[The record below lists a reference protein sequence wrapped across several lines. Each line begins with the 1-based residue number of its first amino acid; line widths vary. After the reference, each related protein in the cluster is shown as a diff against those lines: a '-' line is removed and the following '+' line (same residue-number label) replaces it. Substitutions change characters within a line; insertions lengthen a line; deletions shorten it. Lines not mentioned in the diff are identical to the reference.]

1 MGDEPTTDS
10 TGLEH
15 LEAALAEAL
24 ELTRTLAADPVLT
37 RLLAAFRLM
46 PAEDRGVVVGA
57 IEREVKARKLS
68 LATEDVSGQSMVPN
82 PNARFY
88 LRAHESSFDRNL
100 LERDEMTIAMV
111 RAMRA
116 ATLIPA
122 VPDIYASFREA
133 SRARR
138 CSTSTK
144 PRARSWSASCRRSP
158 SSSPKPARPSRAA
171 TCPPRPRRLE
181 MTRANPEPPL
191 SRT

>member
-24 ELTRTLAADPVLT
+24 ELTRTLAGDPVLA

-68 LATEDVSGQSMVPN
+68 LATEDLSGQSMVPN

-133 SRARR
+133 SREAMQHVDE
-138 CSTSTK
+138 
-144 PRARSWSASCRRSP
+144 A
-158 SSSPKPARPSRAA
+158 
-171 TCPPRPRRLE
+171 
-181 MTRANPEPPL
+181 TRAIVERLLQEVAGFIAEARQAEQGGDVPAPPTA
-191 SRT
+191 SRNDARES